1 MVEQNEERKPRYAT
15 LEAPVVEEKKPKA
28 STVSSKPKVA
38 KKKKKATVA
47 KKEKVSEPV
56 VVEVVKEVEVTYI
69 PKRYEVEIYKKSNPL
84 DIYAGK
90 FGYFESTDMITLIEY
105 TDNFGADVEDIL
117 LGDIMVD
124 GVGISVNNDKKNWI
138 KNLCNTNLGYKF
150 YAKPTRELNETE

>member
-15 LEAPVVEEKKPKA
+15 LETPAVEEKKPKA
-28 STVSSKPKVA
+28 PTVINKPTVA
-38 KKKKKATVA
+38 KKKKATVA
-47 KKEKVSEPV
+47 KKLKVSKPV
-56 VVEVVKEVEVTYI
+56 VVEVVKEVEVAYV

>member
-1 MVEQNEERKPRYAT
+1 MVEKSEEKKPRYAT
-15 LEAPVVEEKKPKA
+15 LEKEVIEEPKVQA
-28 STVSSKPKVA
+28 STSKPKVA
-38 KKKKKATVA
+38 KSKKKEVA
-47 KKEKVSEPV
+47 KKTNSEV
-56 VVEVVKEVEVTYI
+56 QVVEVVKEVEVTYV
-69 PKRYEVEIYKKSNPL
+69 PKRYEVEIYKKSKPL

-90 FGYFESTDMITLIEY
+90 FGYFDSTDMITLIEY
-105 TDNFGADVEDIL
+105 TDSFGADVEDLL